1 MTAITCPTSKLEKL
15 LLSTD
20 GSEFSEGAVREAIGL
35 AKTCKSKLFAV
46 SVVETNTEFEALAPD
61 LVEKAEKETRALL
74 ESIKEK
80 AKKEG
85 VDCETIA
92 HEGEEPYRFV
102 VEEAAKRQAEMIIMG
117 RRGRTGLKRLMMGS
131 VTAKVIGHAP
141 CKVLVVPKAAKVE
154 YKNILIA
161 TDGSKYSEA
170 AVREAIGIAKK
181 CGSKVAAVCVATSDA
196 VADLAKKN
204 VDKVAALGK
213 AEGVAVEAILGTG
226 VPYETIIETA
236 KKRGA
241 DLIVVGTHGRK
252 AIERLL
258 MGKVAERVVGHADCA
273 VLVVKA

>member
-1 MTAITCPTSKLEKL
+1 MTAMTCPTSKLEKL
-15 LLSTD
+15 LVSID

-46 SVVETNTEFEALAPD
+46 SVVETNDEFEALAPD
-61 LVEKAEKETRALL
+61 LVEKAEKETKALL
-74 ESIKEK
+74 DSVKER

-92 HEGEEPYRFV
+92 HEGQEPYRFV

-117 RRGRTGLKRLMMGS
+117 RRGRTGIKRLMMGS

-161 TDGSKYSEA
+161 TDGSHYSEA

-181 CGSKVAAVCVATSDA
+181 CGSKVAAICVATSEA

-204 VDKVAALGK
+204 VDKVAEIGK
-213 AEGVAVEAILGTG
+213 AEGVTVEAILGTG
-226 VPYETIIETA
+226 IPYDTIVETA
-236 KKRGA
+236 KKRGS